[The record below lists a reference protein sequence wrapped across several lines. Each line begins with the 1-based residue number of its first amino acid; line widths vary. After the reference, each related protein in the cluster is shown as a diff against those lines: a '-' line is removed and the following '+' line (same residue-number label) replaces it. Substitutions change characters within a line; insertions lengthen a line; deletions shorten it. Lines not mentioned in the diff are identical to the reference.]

1 MLVFYAVGAAA
12 FDKQC
17 ILCLIVYFLVKL
29 TEMWFNTNNM
39 SYFSLKDKSRL

>member
-17 ILCLIVYFLVKL
+17 ILCLIVYFWGKINWNVV
-29 TEMWFNTNNM
+29 
-39 SYFSLKDKSRL
+39 